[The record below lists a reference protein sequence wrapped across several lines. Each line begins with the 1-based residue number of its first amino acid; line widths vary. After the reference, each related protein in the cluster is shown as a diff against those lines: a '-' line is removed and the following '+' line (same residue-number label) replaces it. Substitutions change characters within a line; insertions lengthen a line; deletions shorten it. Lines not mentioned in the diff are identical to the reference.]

1 MSDDNKK
8 KPADPSDVTTMSPW
22 EDGLEC
28 INSLLSAGSA
38 TSAVMTDRQRSGL
51 KNLKDMMLLGVNRV
65 VNHVPRALLDADEN
79 RSSDI
84 LLSEYAGYTR
94 PTQTKSID
102 VILSAHRCARKIAKF
117 ARASLRLKTIDV
129 GNEVTNIPAYW
140 TTLNEE
146 SKLKLRD
153 LLSWDSISQW
163 DFNIFDVDE
172 VLKGKHTLVFV
183 AWAILAAPQ
192 AQHSMDLACLQFSSE
207 DDNDLDSDSDSDSG
221 INPDSHIDS
230 ESTITDFNDR
240 EGYNFLPNLNIK
252 EETLVEYLYAI
263 EDRYIKDVC
272 YHNDVHAAD
281 VTQSLHA
288 LLQMGGKKFADEKWE
303 LFSILIAAVVHD
315 VGHGGLNNSFHINS
329 RSELALLYNDV
340 SVLENMHAATA
351 FKLIMG
357 ENRQRKLDI
366 FDNFP
371 EKERSKA
378 RKFIVKAILSTDM
391 TKHFAKK
398 SFIQGI
404 LLNTEDGNIAPCCSV
419 PEDLCLRHGVLT
431 FLAHLADI
439 SNPSKDIKTAL
450 KWTDRLLEEW
460 YRQGDKE
467 EELGLPF
474 SLGCDRNAQTREESQ
489 IGFINFIVSPSFKML
504 GKLIPRV
511 EKEIVPQIEKNLE
524 WWKEKQKL
532 NLAEEKE
539 DDSV

>member
-8 KPADPSDVTTMSPW
+8 KQADPSDVITMSPW
-22 EDGLEC
+22 EDGLDC
-28 INSLLSAGSA
+28 IDSLLSEGSA
-38 TSAVMTDRQRSGL
+38 TSSVMTDRQCSGL
-51 KNLKDMMLLGVNRV
+51 KNLKAMMLLGVNRV

-79 RSSDI
+79 SSSDF

-94 PTQTKSID
+94 PSQTKSID
-102 VILSAHRCARKIAKF
+102 VILSAHKCARKIAKF

-129 GNEVTNIPAYW
+129 GNEVMNIPAYW
-140 TTLNEE
+140 TTLDEK

-163 DFNIFDVDE
+163 HFNIFDVNE

-192 AQHSMDLACLQFSSE
+192 AQHSMDLACLQFSE
-207 DDNDLDSDSDSDSG
+207 DNNDSDSDSEINSDSQ
-221 INPDSHIDS
+221 IDS
-230 ESTITDFNDR
+230 ESTVTDFNDR
-240 EGYNFLPNLNIK
+240 KGYNFLPNLNIK
-252 EETLVEYLYAI
+252 EDTLVEFLYAI

-272 YHNDVHAAD
+272 YHNEVHAAD

-288 LLQMGGKKFADEKWE
+288 LLQMGGQKFADDKWE

-329 RSELALLYNDV
+329 KSELALLYNDV

-351 FKLIMG
+351 FRMIMG
-357 ENRQRKLDI
+357 DNRQSKLDI

-371 EKERSKA
+371 DEDRSKA
-378 RKFIVKAILSTDM
+378 RKFIVKVILSTDM

-398 SFIQGI
+398 NFIKGI
-404 LLNTEDGNIAPCCSV
+404 LMNTEDGKFSPCCTI
-419 PEDLCLRHGVLT
+419 PKDLCLRHEVLA

-439 SNPSKDIKTAL
+439 SNPSKNIQTAM
-450 KWTDRLLEEW
+450 KWTDRLLEEFH
-460 YRQGDKE
+460 RQGDKE

-474 SLGCDRNAQTREESQ
+474 SQCCDRNAQTREESQ
-489 IGFINFIVSPSFKML
+489 IGFINFIVLPSFKLL
-504 GKLIPRV
+504 GELIPRV
-511 EKEIVPQIEKNLE
+511 EKEIVPQIEINLE
-524 WWKEKQKL
+524 WWKEQQKL

-539 DDSV
+539 DNGI